1 MFEKTEDA
9 IERVRK
15 ALEVPESMMGGEL
28 FIIKIEDVRAL
39 LRDHGLQKQALA
51 NCHKE
56 IFKLRDALAS
66 QPVGG
71 EQ

>member
-1 MFEKTEDA
+1 MTKTEEA
-9 IERVRK
+9 IERVRDAFK
-15 ALEVPESMMGGEL
+15 APSSLMGGET
-28 FIIKIEDVRAL
+28 FILNINDVAEL

-66 QPVGG
+66 QPVCGAN
-71 EQ
+71 Q